1 MNKLSNT
8 KAALIILMALFSL
21 LLYSCG
27 QHSGGASPIAR
38 GDPDSRQRTD
48 ASNQKVTQVA
58 QNYLDR
64 SISEYSTGADA
75 IDQKIVLHRDTKSY
89 ELYSR
94 YVLYNGDWE
103 LEDKGHYEETID
115 RENNSVTCELDNA
128 KVKSEDDER
137 LGTIFRVKI
146 FLGER
151 KAQFVSLVRGHMAKD
166 TTQ

>member
-1 MNKLSNT
+1 MSSLSNT
-8 KAALIILMALFSL
+8 KTAIIILVAFFSL
-21 LLYSCG
+21 ILYSCG
-27 QHSGGASPIAR
+27 QHSGGASPLTRAS
-38 GDPDSRQRTD
+38 DSRQRTD
-48 ASNQKVTQVA
+48 ASKQKVTQVA

-64 SISEYSTGADA
+64 SVSEYSTGADA

-94 YVLYNGDWE
+94 DVLYNGEWE

-128 KVKSEDDER
+128 KVKSDEDER

-151 KAQFVSLVRGHMAKD
+151 KAQFVSLVGGHLAKD